1 MDIGVGLPNTVEGV
15 TRRRLLDWAMGAEAL
30 GASSVAC
37 TDRLVYPSWETLTAL
52 TAAAA
57 VTERVELLAN
67 VLVSPLRTNTALL
80 AKQVATV
87 DVLSEGRLVL
97 AVGVGRRPD
106 DYEHSGVDFTRR
118 GAILDAQLDALA
130 AVWAKASAGAADAV
144 GPSLYGG
151 RPAARLLIGGQSDAT
166 LRRLA
171 GHGEGWIAAAGL
183 GGWAGA
189 LHFAERVREAWTR
202 AGRPG
207 RPRLVATVFAAGG
220 PRPRERA
227 TAYMRRYFGF
237 LGVELA
243 DELAGHV
250 LTSTERL
257 SEAAEELSAAGFDE
271 LVLLPTSAE
280 EDDLEPLAY
289 LVEKGC

>member
-1 MDIGVGLPNTVEGV
+1 MHIGVGLPNTVEGV
-15 TRRRLLDWAMGAEAL
+15 TRRQLLDWAVRAEAL
-30 GASSVAC
+30 GASTVAC
-37 TDRLVYPSWETLTAL
+37 VDRLVYPSWETLIAL
-52 TAAAA
+52 VAAAA
-57 VTERVELLAN
+57 VTERVELLAS

-80 AKQVATV
+80 AKQVATA
-87 DVLSEGRLVL
+87 DVLSEGRLRL

-118 GAILDAQLDALA
+118 GAILDAQLDGLA

-151 RPAARLLIGGQSDAT
+151 RPVVRLLIGGQSDAT

-171 GHGEGWIAAAGL
+171 VHGEGWIAAAGL

-189 LHFAERVREAWTR
+189 LRFAERVREAWTR
-202 AGRPG
+202 PAC
-207 RPRLVATVFAAGG
+207 PRLVATVYAAGG

-227 TAYMRRYFGF
+227 TGYMRRYYGF
-237 LGVELA
+237 LGAERA

-250 LTSTERL
+250 LTGNERL
-257 SEAAEELSAAGFDE
+257 GEAAEELSAAGFDE
-271 LVLLPTSAE
+271 LILLPTSAE

-289 LVEKGC
+289 LVEKGR